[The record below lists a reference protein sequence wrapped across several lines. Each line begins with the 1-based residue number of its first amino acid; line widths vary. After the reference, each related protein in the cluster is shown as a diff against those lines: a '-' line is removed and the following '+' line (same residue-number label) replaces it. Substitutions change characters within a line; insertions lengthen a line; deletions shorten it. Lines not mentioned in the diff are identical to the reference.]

1 MSRHPEITGLKVIPN
16 DAGTD
21 SWGLGRLYGK
31 GQIKKQ
37 WASYIGAAKVM
48 EQAYLTGET
57 ELELI
62 PQGTVCVVR
71 LTGRYSRADRATIS
85 KLAEKIRC
93 CGAGI
98 PAFYMAT
105 GLNTLYAEGQ
115 LPTRYNRDG
124 SVASYNNKRK
134 VHTFRGRSFLLAE
147 SFDMA
152 DFAWIKASKADRM
165 GNCTFKGTSYNFNGI
180 MASEQPGPRSPC

>member
-1 MSRHPEITGLKVIPN
+1 MQSF
-16 DAGTD
+16 
-21 SWGLGRLYGK
+21 
-31 GQIKKQ
+31 
-37 WASYIGAAKVM
+37 
-48 EQAYLTGET
+48 
-57 ELELI
+57 
-62 PQGTVCVVR
+62 
-71 LTGRYSRADRATIS
+71 

-115 LPTRYNRDG
+115 LPTKYNRDG
-124 SVASYNNKRK
+124 SVASYNKKRYVQIFGK
-134 VHTFRGRSFLLAE
+134 RQYLLEE

-152 DFAWIKASKADRM
+152 DFAWIKASKADKM

-180 MASEQPGPRSPC
+180 MASEKLYNYNSC